1 MHSGST
7 NMRPSRPRRLLV
19 ERLEDRSVPAFLAP
33 LEVGAT
39 GGKPLAADFNN
50 DGVPDLVTVSA
61 STASVR
67 LGNGDGT
74 FGAPILSPV
83 SGDPRSLTAGDFDRD
98 GNVDLVTS
106 QYGGTTPGRRLRLLR
121 GNGDGTFQTQQRFA
135 LPAVDGV
142 LQRPISVA
150 SGDLNRDG
158 RLDLVVTADGQAFS
172 SATTQLLRANVN
184 VLLGRGDGTFRAAGK
199 RQLINA
205 HLAGR
210 FLPIVLGDFNRDARL
225 DVLVGDGDNFRS
237 RFVTLLPSVFLLLG
251 SGSGGLG
258 VANRVGQPGASL
270 TSLAAGDFNR
280 DGNLDFVTTNA
291 ATSTVNVVLGNGNGT
306 FRSVRNFATGNL
318 PTGVV
323 VADFN
328 RDGRP
333 DLATTSGASGFAAAG
348 VSVLLGNGD
357 GTFRPMRNFDAGA
370 ALTDPVA
377 ADLDGDGFAD
387 LVTRRGSS
395 LHVLINDGIWRFA

>member
-1 MHSGST
+1 MPSGST
-7 NMRPSRPRRLLV
+7 NLVPLRTRHLLV

-33 LEVGAT
+33 LEIGDS
-39 GGKPLAADFNN
+39 GGKPLVADFNN
-50 DGVPDLVTVSA
+50 DRVPDVVDVSA
-61 STASVR
+61 SAAGVR

-74 FGAPILSPV
+74 FGARLFSPV

-106 QYGGTTPGRRLRLLR
+106 QYGGTTAGRRLRLLR
-121 GNGDGTFQTQQRFA
+121 GNGDGTFQVQERFS
-135 LPAVDGV
+135 LPAANGV

-158 RLDLVVTADGQAFS
+158 QLDLVVTADGQTFS
-172 SATTQLLRANVN
+172 SATTQLLKANVN
-184 VLLGRGDGTFRAAGK
+184 VLLGRGDGTFRTGST
-199 RQLINA
+199 RQMVSA
-205 HLAGR
+205 HLAR
-210 FLPIVLGDFNRDARL
+210 SFLPIVLGDFNRDGQL
-225 DVLVGDGDNFRS
+225 DVLVGYRDNFRS
-237 RFVTLLPSVFLLLG
+237 RFVTLLPSVFIMLG
-251 SGSGGLG
+251 NGSGGLG
-258 VANRVGQPGASL
+258 VANRVGLPGASL

-291 ATSTVNVVLGNGNGT
+291 LTSTVNVVLGNGNGT
-306 FRSVRNFATGNL
+306 FRLGRNFATGNL

-333 DLATTSGASGFAAAG
+333 DLATTCGAAGLAQAG

-357 GTFRPMRNFDAGA
+357 GTFQPVRNFEAGT

-387 LVTRRGSS
+387 LVTRRRSS

>member
-1 MHSGST
+1 MPSGST
-7 NMRPSRPRRLLV
+7 NLGSLRNRRLLV

-33 LEVGAT
+33 VELGAS
-39 GGKPLAADFNN
+39 GGKPLVGDFNN
-50 DGVPDLVTVSA
+50 DRVPDLVTVSA

-74 FGAPILSPV
+74 FGAPLFSPV

-98 GNVDLVTS
+98 GNIDLVTS
-106 QYGGTTPGRRLRLLR
+106 QYGGATAGRRLRLLR
-121 GNGDGTFQTQQRFA
+121 GNGDGTFQLQERFS
-135 LPAVDGV
+135 LPAADGV
-142 LQRPISVA
+142 SQRPISVA

-158 RLDLVVTADGQAFS
+158 RIDLVVTADGQAFS
-172 SATTQLLRANVN
+172 SATTQLFRANVN
-184 VLLGRGDGTFRAAGK
+184 VLLGRGDGTFRAAGA
-199 RQLINA
+199 RQVVGA
-205 HLAGR
+205 HLAGS

-251 SGSGGLG
+251 NGSGGLG
-258 VANRVGQPGASL
+258 VANRVSQPGASL

-280 DGNLDFVTTNA
+280 DGNLDFATTNA
-291 ATSTVNVVLGNGNGT
+291 VTSTVHVVLGSGNGT
-306 FRSVRNFATGNL
+306 FRSVRNLVTGNL

-333 DLATTSGASGFAAAG
+333 DLATISGGSGFSAAG
-348 VSVLLGNGD
+348 VSVLLGRGD
-357 GTFRPMRNFDAGA
+357 GTFQPMRKFEAGL
-370 ALTDPVA
+370 ALADPVA

-387 LVTRRGSS
+387 LVARRGNS
-395 LHVLINDGIWRFA
+395 LRVLINDGNWPFA